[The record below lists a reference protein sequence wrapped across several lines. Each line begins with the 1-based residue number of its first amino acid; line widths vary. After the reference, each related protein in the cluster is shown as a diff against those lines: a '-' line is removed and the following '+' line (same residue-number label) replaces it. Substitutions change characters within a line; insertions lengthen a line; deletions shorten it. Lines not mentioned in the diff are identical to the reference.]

1 MGQVSLASPDL
12 DFRSGHFVEVRGFQ
26 VKCYTDPSLLAGH
39 LSGQCR
45 KERTWNT
52 MKMGTTLGSR
62 SLAWK
67 SLSIHSYGTFQ
78 PAGTAGRLAT
88 VSPKLCLVSLT
99 RPGIAILAPSSSSYI
114 LAKHEARHSQR
125 GPGRTDGA
133 KLPPL
138 EDGGMEKGECVSRHL
153 KSEGLMPKTILCSSS
168 TSPQDAPRETFSSF
182 GTWRAALRTRAGA
195 APGTPT
201 RYCPVRS
208 DTGSSGSRH
217 LRNSERGGKYQLQ
230 RDEHHTEG
238 FSQTRKHPWTLR
250 PLLDCA
256 VLKAAHVAILTRNIT
271 IIIEMCHTVC
281 VILRFNMAALCKILV
296 ARPRNLGG
304 SLIALNIIS
313 LIINSIIIIN
323 IMARDMIINNIS
335 ITDSTCQQHT
345 ESTAMRF
352 SAPLQRR
359 R

>member
-168 TSPQDAPRETFSSF
+168 TSPQDAPRETFSPLGHGERLCGLVLELLRALLL
-182 GTWRAALRTRAGA
+182 GTVRYDLTLA
-195 APGTPT
+195 APAAGISEIPSAEASTNYNETSTT
-201 RYCPVRS
+201 RRAS
-208 DTGSSGSRH
+208 ARH
-217 LRNSERGGKYQLQ
+217 ASILGHFGPY
-230 RDEHHTEG
+230 
-238 FSQTRKHPWTLR
+238 WT
-250 PLLDCA
+250 A
-256 VLKAAHVAILTRNIT
+256 Q
-271 IIIEMCHTVC
+271 
-281 VILRFNMAALCKILV
+281 F
-296 ARPRNLGG
+296 
-304 SLIALNIIS
+304 
-313 LIINSIIIIN
+313 
-323 IMARDMIINNIS
+323 
-335 ITDSTCQQHT
+335 
-345 ESTAMRF
+345 
-352 SAPLQRR
+352 
-359 R
+359 